1 MAWNESRVEQEI
13 QLLKKARQVAKES
26 YQNRI
31 RFGGSLVKHVNRQ
44 MNQDNRRPKSEIEAI
59 AGGY

>member
-1 MAWNESRVEQEI
+1 M
-13 QLLKKARQVAKES
+13 LKKARQVAKES

-44 MNQDNRRPKSEIEAI
+44 MNQDNRRPRSEIEAI
-59 AGGY
+59 AGEYSMEGE